1 MFGMGSQE
9 MLPGGLKVTQG
20 CKEHREC
27 HATQQVVPVSGRSVA
42 VMQAPG
48 VSVYTSG
55 LARLRRETVP
65 PNPCQPAVENRCQGG
80 AVN

>member
-9 MLPGGLKVTQG
+9 MLPGSLKVTQG
-20 CKEHREC
+20 CKEHSDC
-27 HATQQVVPVSGRSVA
+27 HAIQQVAPVSSRSVT
-42 VMQAPG
+42 VLQALG

-55 LARLRRETVP
+55 LARLRRETVT